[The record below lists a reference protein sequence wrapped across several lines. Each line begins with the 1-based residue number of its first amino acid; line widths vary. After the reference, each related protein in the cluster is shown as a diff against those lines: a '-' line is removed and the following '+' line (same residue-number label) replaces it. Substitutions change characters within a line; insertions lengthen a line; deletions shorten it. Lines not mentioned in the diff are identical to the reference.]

1 MKGEYMDVVTFGETM
16 VLFVPQSN
24 GQLRF
29 VSQFSKT
36 IGGAESNVAI
46 ALARLGHNVSWLSR
60 LGNDEFGLFIRNYI
74 RGEGVDTT
82 NVIFDSEKPTAVFF
96 KERRASGDPNV
107 YYYRMN
113 SAASSLSPYDIKEE
127 FIKGSKYLHIT
138 GITAALSKS
147 AREAI
152 HFAITIAKENGVK
165 IVFDPN
171 IRLKLWSR
179 NKARKELMEIAKR
192 SDIVLPGLDEGEIL
206 TGEKMPEKI
215 ASALLQGSC
224 QTVVIKLGAKGAY
237 FATLSNSEYVSGYKV
252 ETIIDTA
259 GAGDG
264 FAAGFL
270 SGQLRGL
277 SLFDSVQL
285 ANRIGAFA
293 LSSEGDVE
301 GYPYWEEI
309 NSTKE
314 QVLR

>member
-1 MKGEYMDVVTFGETM
+1 MDVVTFGETM

-24 GQLRF
+24 GPLRF

-46 ALARLGHNVSWLSR
+46 ALARLGHKVSWLSR

-74 RGEGVDTT
+74 RGEGVDTSK
-82 NVIFDSEKPTAVFF
+82 VIIDSERPTAVFF
-96 KERRASGDPNV
+96 KERRAFGDPKV
-107 YYYRMN
+107 YYYRKN
-113 SAASSLSPYDIKEE
+113 SAASSLSPSDIKEE
-127 FIKGSKYLHIT
+127 FIRKAKYLHIT
-138 GITAALSKS
+138 GITAALSES
-147 AREAI
+147 AREAV
-152 HFAITIAKENGVK
+152 HSAITIAKENGVK

-171 IRLKLWSR
+171 IRLKLW
-179 NKARKELMEIAKR
+179 NKEKAREELMKIAIR

-206 TGEKMPEKI
+206 TGETVPEKI
-215 ASALLQGSC
+215 AAALLQGSC

-237 FATLSNSEYVSGYKV
+237 CATRSNSEYVPGYLV

-277 SLFDSVQL
+277 SLVDSVRL

-301 GYPYWEEI
+301 GYPNWEEI